1 MILSAAIDYLIGDPK
16 NLIHPV
22 QIIGGAI
29 AQFTS
34 VTIKSSDRNIKKPR
48 FSPAMMKILGVGL
61 GISVIVGS
69 AGCSWLIITLV
80 TNLDFRLGILISSVL
95 LASCFAGRSLR
106 AAAEDVLAALPQDST
121 SYSSANL
128 SVNLSQNLEEART
141 RLSQYVGRDTEN
153 LSESEILRAV
163 LETISE
169 NAIDGVT
176 APLFYAVLGFI
187 SSFILFPY
195 LDLSGGVMLA
205 IAYKASSTLDSMVG
219 YRDSPYTDLGW
230 FSAKTE
236 DILTW
241 IPCRLTVLTLGLIS
255 GKPLAVW
262 RICQRDAIA
271 DPSPNSGW
279 SECIY
284 AAILGV
290 QVGGENQYRGVV
302 KFKPLLGDDID
313 PITPAKIQEALGLT
327 RTCCLLWLGL
337 GTILILISN

>member
-1 MILSAAIDYLIGDPK
+1 MSKIIDWNVSILIFGAVIDYLIGDPK

-29 AQFTS
+29 AAFTNS
-34 VTIKSSDRNIKKPR
+34 VTVSDRIRRPR
-48 FSPAMMKILGVGL
+48 FSPAFMKILGILL
-61 GISVIVGS
+61 GIGVIGGS
-69 AGCSWLIITLV
+69 AGCVWSIV
-80 TNLDFRLGILISSVL
+80 TIATYLDLRLGILISSIL
-95 LASCFAGRSLR
+95 LASCLAGRSLR
-106 AAAEDVLAALPQDST
+106 AAAEDVLEVLPQDP
-121 SYSSANL
+121 SSVSL
-128 SVNLSQNLEEART
+128 NLEEARS

-153 LSESEILRAV
+153 LSQPEILRAV

-176 APLFYAVLGFI
+176 APLFYGILGFG
-187 SSFILFPY
+187 LFPY
-195 LDLSGGVMLA
+195 LDLSGGVILA
-205 IAYKASSTLDSMVG
+205 TAYKAASTLDSMVG

-241 IPCRLTVLTLGLIS
+241 LPCRLTVLTLGLIS
-255 GKPLAVW
+255 GRPLAVW

-290 QVGGENQYRGVV
+290 RVGGENYYRGVI
-302 KFKPLLGDDID
+302 KSKPLLGDDIEA
-313 PITPAKIQEALGLT
+313 ITPAKIQAALGLT
-327 RTCCLLWLGL
+327 RTCCLLWLG
-337 GTILILISN
+337 IFLIYSNRGFHVS